1 MTAAMLT
8 SMATATDSVRESAHV
23 RIDLFDEAHVAEA
36 DAWHRSRARKHLRR
50 APHVREHRDLNG
62 PELLEWAVEH
72 RNDTEAEQSGLLV
85 QQEDANILTRIG
97 LLRYNQRLAAIAS
110 NQGLDATHARIG
122 VGNGTTAVPTPS
134 SANTD
139 TDLSASSGSG
149 NRQFKLVDSVAVGS
163 GATAGVLTFVATF
176 TTAMANFT
184 WSEWGIDGG
193 TADGT
198 TVTAD
203 TNTTPGLI
211 NRKVPGTALLTKSN
225 TVTAVFT
232 ATLTLS

>member
-1 MTAAMLT
+1 
-8 SMATATDSVRESAHV
+8 MATDTDTVRESAHV
-23 RIDLFDEAHVAEA
+23 RIDVFHTDSVAEA
-36 DAWHRSRARKHLRR
+36 ERWHVARARKHLRR

-62 PELLEWAVEH
+62 PELLEWKAAHPDRKPHLLDDVVEV
-72 RNDTEAEQSGLLV
+72 A
-85 QQEDANILTRIG
+85 DANILTRLG
-97 LLRYNQRLAAIAS
+97 LARYGNRLIATAS

-139 TDLSASSGSG
+139 TDLSAASGAG
-149 NRQFKLVDSVAVGS
+149 NRQFKLVDSVSQGT
-163 GATAGVLTFVATF
+163 GATSGVTTFVATF
-176 TTAMANFT
+176 GTTVANFT

-203 TNTTPGLI
+203 TNTTPGLV
-211 NRKVPGTALLTKSN
+211 NRKVPGSPLLTKSN
-225 TVTAVFT
+225 VVVAVFT
-232 ATLTLS
+232 ATLTLA